1 MLLDPMSNLTAR
13 PGRSLLQLLQE
24 GVQTLFHLL
33 LFSLLVLGFGG
44 LVYKALRP
52 EGWMATMVGQ
62 VWSRHPV
69 AAILFCIAIV
79 ATALWGTRFFERLPL
94 FGKRGDMLVYCCLAL
109 GLFFAF
115 KLVVTGSL

>member
-1 MLLDPMSNLTAR
+1 MMLDPLSDLTAR
-13 PGRSLLQLLQE
+13 PVRTALQILQE

-44 LVYKALRP
+44 LLYKALRSG
-52 EGWMATMVGQ
+52 GWVESVLGRIWDQ
-62 VWSRHPV
+62 HPTV
-69 AAILFCIAIV
+69 AIV
-79 ATALWGTRFFERLPL
+79 TLLAALAGATWGTRMFNRLPL